1 MRRGRSPVNTGR
13 STAGEPLRTAP
24 AGIRLQRNCSAPHR
38 VNTEAAHKA
47 KLDAKLALAEACI
60 KDAQAHERE
69 HGLTRHRTRKH
80 ASDALLVLRHWRAAH
95 GSTMH
100 SEGP

>member
-1 MRRGRSPVNTGR
+1 MNRS
-13 STAGEPLRTAP
+13 EPHPQASD
-24 AGIRLQRNCSAPHR
+24 CSATAAHPHR
-38 VNTEAAHKA
+38 VKPEATHAA